1 MSTLYL
7 IRHGQA
13 SFGQS
18 DYDRLSPLGKKQ
30 ARIVARHLCRLGAVF
45 DAAYAGP
52 LRRQQ
57 QTAAAMAGA
66 YAIKRQT
73 FPPLQTQAELE
84 EYDAAGLWRHLRQSV
99 LASHPELAADRE
111 RLHRDPRAFQRLF
124 SRIIQSWVA
133 GDHPA
138 AQIESWKAFGQ
149 RVRRGLRRIM
159 RREGAG
165 KHVAVVTSAGPVAL
179 AVQMAAAVPDD
190 RCADLSWQILNAS
203 ITRFRY
209 RAERFTLAGFND
221 VAALELDGDPD
232 LLTYR

>member
-18 DYDRLSPLGKKQ
+18 DYDRLSLLGKKQ
-30 ARIVARHLCRLGAVF
+30 ARIVARHLCHLGAVF

-84 EYDAAGLWRHLRQSV
+84 EYDAAGLWRHLRKSA
-99 LASHPELAADRE
+99 LASHPELAADRD
-111 RLHRDPRAFQRLF
+111 RLHGDPRAFQRLF
-124 SRIIQSWVA
+124 SRIVQSWVA
-133 GDHPA
+133 GDHPS

-165 KHVAVVTSAGPVAL
+165 KHVAVVTSAGPVAV

-190 RCADLSWQILNAS
+190 RCADLSWQVLNAS